1 MSALVTGGLG
11 FIGAKVVL
19 QLLKRDIPV
28 IVADLDIE
36 KNKEKLEKNINKIGK
51 NNEMISYEK
60 LDITNYE
67 NIENIFKK
75 NKLDCVIN
83 LAYGI
88 GTICEENPLLASKI
102 NVVGTTSIFE
112 MIVKYKIRR
121 LVFASSE
128 TVYGA
133 HQEFYGDKA
142 VTENDY
148 TGINNHFYTY
158 GVMKLLNEFMAEKYI
173 KKYGCSIAYTRP
185 SVVFGYGRQ
194 NTAINWAEDFAA
206 KPALGQAAYLPFSKN
221 NRDNWIYVDDCAEQ
235 LVRLALK
242 ETLNY
247 SCFNSGSETVNG
259 HQLVAAVKK
268 IIPNAE
274 IHFDES
280 VKSTPLIDDQND
292 ERIRKEIDFN
302 PRSFDKGV
310 ECLIKEVREVNRGNI

>member
-1 MSALVTGGLG
+1 MSILVTGGLG

-28 IVADLDIE
+28 VLADLDIE
-36 KNKEKLEKNINKIGK
+36 KNKIRLEKNIDKIGK
-51 NNEMISYEK
+51 DRKLVTYQK
-60 LDITNYE
+60 LDITDYQNV
-67 NIENIFKK
+67 ENIFKSH
-75 NKLDCVIN
+75 KLDSVIN

-102 NVVGTTSIFE
+102 NIVGTTSIFE

-133 HQEFYGDKA
+133 HQEFFGDKA

-148 TGINNHFYTY
+148 AGINNHFYTY

-221 NRDNWIYVDDCAEQ
+221 NKDNWIYVDDCAEQ

-242 ETLNY
+242 EKLNY
-247 SCFNSGSETVNG
+247 SCFNTGSETLDG
-259 HQLVAAVKK
+259 HKLETTVKK
-268 IIPNAE
+268 LIPNAE
-274 IHFDES
+274 IYFDEN

-292 ERIRKEIDFN
+292 ERIRKEINFN
-302 PRSFDKGV
+302 PRSFEEGV
-310 ECLIKEVREVNRGNI
+310 KCLIDDIRENN

>member
-1 MSALVTGGLG
+1 MTVLVTGGLG
-11 FIGAKVVL
+11 FIGSKVVL
-19 QLLKRDIPV
+19 QLLKKDIDV
-28 IVADLDIE
+28 LVTDLDIV
-36 KNKEKLEKNINKIGK
+36 KNKDKLESNILKIGK
-51 NNEMISYEK
+51 NKDKVKYQK
-60 LDITNYE
+60 LDITNYKE
-67 NIENIFKK
+67 IENIFQN
-75 NKLDCVIN
+75 NKIDSVIN

-102 NVVGTTSIFE
+102 NIVGTTSIFE

-133 HQEFYGDKA
+133 HQEFFGNRA
-142 VTENDY
+142 VTEEDY
-148 TGINNHFYTY
+148 SGINNHFYTY

-206 KPALGQAAYLPFSKN
+206 KPALGQAAHLPFSKK

-247 SCFNSGSETVNG
+247 SCFNTGAETLDGS
-259 HQLVAAVKK
+259 QLEATVKK
-268 IIPNAE
+268 MIPDAE
-274 IHFDES
+274 IYFDENI
-280 VKSTPLIDDQND
+280 KSTPLIDDQND
-292 ERIRKEIDFN
+292 DRIRKEIDFN
-302 PRSFDKGV
+302 PRSFEEGV
-310 ECLIKEVREVNRGNI
+310 KCLIQDVRESN

>member
-1 MSALVTGGLG
+1 MTVLVTGGLG
-11 FIGAKVVL
+11 FIGSKVVT
-19 QLLKRDIPV
+19 QLLKRDIDV
-28 IVADLDIE
+28 LVTDLDTE
-36 KNKEKLEKNINKIGK
+36 KNKDKLKSNILKIGK
-51 NNEMISYEK
+51 DNDKVRFQK
-60 LDITNYE
+60 LDITDHKQ
-67 NIENIFKK
+67 IESIFQN
-75 NKLDCVIN
+75 NKIDSVIN

-102 NVVGTTSIFE
+102 NIVGTTSIFE

-133 HQEFYGDKA
+133 HQEFFGNRA
-142 VTENDY
+142 VTEEDY
-148 TGINNHFYTY
+148 SGINNHFYTY

-173 KKYGCSIAYTRP
+173 KKHGCSIAYTRP

-206 KPALGQAAYLPFSKN
+206 KPALGQAAHLPFSKK

-247 SCFNSGSETVNG
+247 SCFNTGAETLDGS
-259 HQLVAAVKK
+259 QLEATVKK
-268 IIPNAE
+268 IIPDAE
-274 IHFDES
+274 IYFDEN

-302 PRSFDKGV
+302 PRSFEEGV
-310 ECLIKEVREVNRGNI
+310 KCLIQDVRESN

>member
-1 MSALVTGGLG
+1 MTVLVTGGLG
-11 FIGAKVVL
+11 FIGSKVVL
-19 QLLKRDIPV
+19 QLLKKDIDV
-28 IVADLDIE
+28 LVTDLDIV
-36 KNKEKLEKNINKIGK
+36 KNKDKLESNILKIGK
-51 NNEMISYEK
+51 NKDKVKCQK
-60 LDITNYE
+60 LDITNYKE
-67 NIENIFKK
+67 IENIFQN
-75 NKLDCVIN
+75 NKIDSVIN

-102 NVVGTTSIFE
+102 NIVGTTSIFE

-133 HQEFYGDKA
+133 HQEFFGNRA
-142 VTENDY
+142 VTEEDY
-148 TGINNHFYTY
+148 SGINNHFYTY

-173 KKYGCSIAYTRP
+173 KKHGCSIAYTRP

-206 KPALGQAAYLPFSKN
+206 KPALGQAAHLPFSKK

-242 ETLNY
+242 ETLNF
-247 SCFNSGSETVNG
+247 SCFNTGAETLDGS
-259 HQLVAAVKK
+259 QLEATVKK
-268 IIPNAE
+268 IIPDAE
-274 IHFDES
+274 IYFDEN

-292 ERIRKEIDFN
+292 DRIRKEIDFN
-302 PRSFDKGV
+302 PRSFEEGV
-310 ECLIKEVREVNRGNI
+310 KCLIQDVRESN

>member
-158 GVMKLLNEFMAEKYI
+158 GVMKLLNEFMAEK
-173 KKYGCSIAYTRP
+173 
-185 SVVFGYGRQ
+185 
-194 NTAINWAEDFAA
+194 
-206 KPALGQAAYLPFSKN
+206 
-221 NRDNWIYVDDCAEQ
+221 
-235 LVRLALK
+235 
-242 ETLNY
+242 
-247 SCFNSGSETVNG
+247 
-259 HQLVAAVKK
+259 
-268 IIPNAE
+268 
-274 IHFDES
+274 
-280 VKSTPLIDDQND
+280 
-292 ERIRKEIDFN
+292 
-302 PRSFDKGV
+302 
-310 ECLIKEVREVNRGNI
+310 

>member
-1 MSALVTGGLG
+1 MTVLVTGGLG

-36 KNKEKLEKNINKIGK
+36 KNKSKLEKNIKKIGK
-51 NNEMISYEK
+51 DNKLVNFQK
-60 LDITNYE
+60 LDITDFQ
-67 NIENIFKK
+67 NIESIFKN

-102 NVVGTTSIFE
+102 NIVGTTSIFE
-112 MIVKYKIRR
+112 MVVKYKIRR

-133 HQEFYGDKA
+133 HQEFFGNRA
-142 VTENDY
+142 VTEEDY
-148 TGINNHFYTY
+148 SGINNHFYTY

-206 KPALGQAAYLPFSKN
+206 KPALGQAAHLPFSKK

-242 ETLNY
+242 GTLNY
-247 SCFNSGSETVNG
+247 SCFNTGAETLDGS
-259 HQLVAAVKK
+259 QLEATVKK
-268 IIPNAE
+268 MIPDAE
-274 IHFDES
+274 IYFDEN

-302 PRSFDKGV
+302 PRSFEEGV
-310 ECLIKEVREVNRGNI
+310 KCLIQDVRESN